1 MKNQKKERVLANLFW
16 AIKFIYKFENKYLL
30 VLIIESFMNGI
41 TPVVTLLLTQSM
53 INSVQ
58 IGSGSFQEVI
68 MLLFYLIFFE
78 IISNM
83 LLRFSEVQL
92 NNYELKLEAYIQ
104 LQILKKVST
113 LDCKDFENSNTYDL
127 VNRAQY
133 DADMGVLGNIK
144 SLFAFI
150 SLAITSVSYMVILFN
165 YNIIILS
172 VIILIP
178 IIRYY
183 FEKKYNLLEY
193 GITKDNTELERKT
206 SYISFLLTNSE
217 NFKEI
222 KMFDLFSYFI
232 EEYEKIKD
240 VCNNKLIKLHNTRTK
255 IFCTLETIELCID
268 FIVILTIIRETFIGG
283 ILIGEF
289 ILYNNAVNS
298 LKQNLISIFSC
309 LSVAYKN
316 NAVVEQIRLFFEL
329 SPEKINEKGIM
340 IEEIKEIELRNLSY
354 KYRGA
359 TRYTLSNINLKLTIG
374 DFVILMGYNGSGKST
389 LVKILMGIY
398 NDYEG
403 EIYVNNV
410 NRKKVNMKSYRKK
423 VGSLFQ
429 DYIKYEMT
437 VPENIWYGN
446 LKYENNYKKI
456 SQILLDVKMS
466 EEVCKSNQTLG
477 YQFNDGR
484 QLSIG
489 QWQKLALARTLIT
502 DADFYIF
509 DEPNSALDLISE
521 SDVFK
526 TIYNKVHEKISIII
540 MHRFNA
546 VVYKANRIVVLEN
559 GSIKETGT
567 HQELL
572 SQKGLYYKLFVT
584 QKNFEP
590 QKRHEADSNEIA
602 IRHALQNVLPPEI
615 KVEIDDN
622 LYHYLNKKDI
632 KFLIEILKEETGKQ
646 LNEQI
651 GFMDTLTIKILMEQ
665 LDLCN

>member
-398 NDYEG
+398 NDY
-403 EIYVNNV
+403 
-410 NRKKVNMKSYRKK
+410 
-423 VGSLFQ
+423 
-429 DYIKYEMT
+429 D
-437 VPENIWYGN
+437 
-446 LKYENNYKKI
+446 
-456 SQILLDVKMS
+456 
-466 EEVCKSNQTLG
+466 
-477 YQFNDGR
+477 
-484 QLSIG
+484 
-489 QWQKLALARTLIT
+489 
-502 DADFYIF
+502 
-509 DEPNSALDLISE
+509 
-521 SDVFK
+521 
-526 TIYNKVHEKISIII
+526 
-540 MHRFNA
+540 
-546 VVYKANRIVVLEN
+546 
-559 GSIKETGT
+559 
-567 HQELL
+567 
-572 SQKGLYYKLFVT
+572 
-584 QKNFEP
+584 
-590 QKRHEADSNEIA
+590 
-602 IRHALQNVLPPEI
+602 
-615 KVEIDDN
+615 
-622 LYHYLNKKDI
+622 
-632 KFLIEILKEETGKQ
+632 
-646 LNEQI
+646 
-651 GFMDTLTIKILMEQ
+651 
-665 LDLCN
+665 